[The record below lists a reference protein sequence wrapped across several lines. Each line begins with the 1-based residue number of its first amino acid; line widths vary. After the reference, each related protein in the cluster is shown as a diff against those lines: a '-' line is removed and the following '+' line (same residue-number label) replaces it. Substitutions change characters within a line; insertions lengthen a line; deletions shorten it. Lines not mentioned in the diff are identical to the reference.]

1 MHIHKS
7 FTASAFKCFA
17 DLSKHYIQNKC
28 TTKAFKLP
36 NVLLQRK
43 KKTFDSHMIKIYP
56 FYTTLPVFK
65 PMSAALI
72 KRHLCLGTL
81 VSIQKDCTQCLTEE

>member
-1 MHIHKS
+1 MS
-7 FTASAFKCFA
+7 S
-17 DLSKHYIQNKC
+17 Y
-28 TTKAFKLP
+28 
-36 NVLLQRK
+36 REK

-81 VSIQKDCTQCLTEE
+81 VSIQKDCKQCLTEEWRSCQKIDVS